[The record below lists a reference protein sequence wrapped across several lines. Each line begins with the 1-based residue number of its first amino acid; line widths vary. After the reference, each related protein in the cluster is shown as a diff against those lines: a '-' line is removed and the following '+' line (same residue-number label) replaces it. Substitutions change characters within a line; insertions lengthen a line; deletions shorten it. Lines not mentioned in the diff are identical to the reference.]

1 METSELTKT
10 IIKNIDLLEVNYG
23 EYCLNIISRENG
35 EELLKSANQLLSGY
49 LTDKAIDPISGINGI
64 FKWVEGLR
72 NDISVCDLS
81 KKAKDVRVDIHMVF
95 YRFTDKFKAG
105 GYIFDNAIH
114 DPNAADAV
122 FMIISINIACDIMI
136 ELKDKG
142 AQKKKIIQKD
152 KTTDIKPST
161 KKHFNNIDNWKKVWG
176 SILIMFLF
184 QAFYEVGSNNPGD
197 SVEFAH
203 SIGRALGLI
212 GICLIPSVG
221 ITLICR
227 IFTGKWLNIIKFGYG
242 VWGLFILWMMGNFN
256 F

>member
-1 METSELTKT
+1 MEKSELTKT

-23 EYCLNIISRENG
+23 EYCFNIISRENG

-49 LTDKAIDPISGINGI
+49 LADKAIDPTSGISGT

-72 NDISVCDLS
+72 NNISVCDLS
-81 KKAKDVRVDIHMVF
+81 KKAKDVRVDIHMAF
-95 YRFTDKFKAG
+95 YRFMDKLKAS
-105 GYIFDNAIH
+105 GYILNNAIH
-114 DPNAADAV
+114 DPNVADAV
-122 FMIISINIACDIMI
+122 FMIISMNIACDIMI
-136 ELKDKG
+136 ELQDKK
-142 AQKKKIIQKD
+142 AQKKDIIQKH
-152 KTTDIKPST
+152 KSPDIKPSS
-161 KKHFNNIDNWKKVWG
+161 KKYFNNMDNWKKVWG

-184 QAFYEVGSNNPGD
+184 QAFYEVGSNNPED
-197 SVEFAH
+197 SVEYAH

-212 GICLIPSVG
+212 GICLIPSFG